1 MKKKISLSLFAV
13 LFVAI
18 AIMGTVAYFSKSFTS
33 DNNTATAA
41 SFEVDAVNA
50 EGTSIGNAEF
60 NLDGKLYPGMKT
72 IEAYSFKIN
81 KNNTEVPVEYKV
93 NLTPSGDL
101 FPEGGGSPIA
111 ISMQRDMDGRWV
123 EMDYSSA
130 FKPDY
135 DTESFKIYID
145 WPHGDNDIDFQ
156 GKTGNIKLEVVATQ
170 VDGEETGGPTDPEN
184 PNEIQGSLV
193 ETVIGEAALEGG
205 SAVFSYKFD
214 EGFAPK
220 MSNFKFNIYD
230 GDGYV
235 NEWYLS
241 SSQKVINGVVHP
253 RTGAEVAEAIVRDF
267 YVTLKGS
274 FTTLTNKWDVTNVGS
289 EVVFTSK
296 AKRAYDGFKIV
307 VPEKDNRAE
316 IKGEFLVKQAGSVA
330 HAGIKQVSTLTVQ
343 GTAQKDGALDVSFSD
358 GTTDVT
364 KTINLVKAD
373 TPATIAAKIAAEF
386 SGLAGWDVANA
397 VGSADVVFTA
407 TVEEAHK
414 EVTITL
420 LNK

>member
-33 DNNTATAA
+33 DSNTATAA

-50 EGTSIGNAEF
+50 DGTTIGNGEF

-111 ISMQRDMDGRWV
+111 ISMQRELDGRWV

-170 VDGEETGGPTDPEN
+170 VDGEETGGPTDPGN
-184 PNEIQGSLV
+184 PNEIQGSL
-193 ETVIGEAALEGG
+193 EDTVKGEAANEGK
-205 SAVFSYKFD
+205 SEIVVFDFG
-214 EGFAPK
+214 EGKPTGGN
-220 MSNFKFNIYD
+220 SGWNFRFNDNDGVNAIIIQTIYD
-230 GDGYV
+230 YLPPEQNRFDGERLAKNLV
-235 NEWYLS
+235 NSIDESRIATWVKFKS
-241 SSQKVINGVVHP
+241 VWEIKNEGSKVI
-253 RTGAEVAEAIVRDF
+253 
-267 YVTLKGS
+267 
-274 FTTLTNKWDVTNVGS
+274 
-289 EVVFTSK
+289 FTSK
-296 AKRAYDGFKIV
+296 EKKDYNVKITISYTHTGHPNIPEDQTDLQDGSAPHPGV
-307 VPEKDNRAE
+307 N
-316 IKGEFLVKQAGSVA
+316 
-330 HAGIKQVSTLTVQ
+330 QVNTLTVQ
-343 GTAQKDGALDVSFSD
+343 GTVQKDGALDVSFSD

-386 SGLAGWDVANA
+386 SGLAGWDVTNA
-397 VGSADVVFTA
+397 EGSADVVFTTKA
-407 TVEEAHK
+407 AEAHK
-414 EVTITL
+414 EVSITL
-420 LNK
+420 LNN